1 MPIRKR
7 SCGGVI
13 EKDGRLE
20 MKMKIWIVTAF
31 SAAFMA
37 SAAEGQPV
45 ISWDFDRMEN
55 GVAVSADGKYQAKV
69 IRSEHVAAVPGKLG
83 NAVRIGGK
91 YKGNQAGGLSVK
103 NFKFDFTKPF
113 TVEILVRFEEKI
125 ERKQRR
131 EIFSMADTEH
141 GPGIRF
147 SLYYDCLEL
156 STGDGKKVN
165 QLRTASSVLQV
176 SPDQWH
182 LLTIAGDGKKITIYY
197 DGVPAAEKEMAV
209 IPVRKTKFLSVGSY
223 KNGLAYPLNGAV
235 DELRFYDFCKTSA
248 QVADQYVAIFGE

>member
-1 MPIRKR
+1 
-7 SCGGVI
+7 
-13 EKDGRLE
+13 
-20 MKMKIWIVTAF
+20 MKIWIVTAF

>member
-1 MPIRKR
+1 
-7 SCGGVI
+7 
-13 EKDGRLE
+13 
-20 MKMKIWIVTAF
+20 
-31 SAAFMA
+31 MA

>member
-1 MPIRKR
+1 
-7 SCGGVI
+7 
-13 EKDGRLE
+13 
-20 MKMKIWIVTAF
+20 MKNWMVPAL
-31 SAAFMA
+31 SAIFIA
-37 SAAEGQPV
+37 SAAEVQPLV
-45 ISWDFDRMEN
+45 SWNFDQMEN
-55 GVAVSADGKYQAKV
+55 GIAVSADGKYQAKV

-91 YKGNQAGGLSVK
+91 YKGNQAGALSVR

-113 TVEILVRFEEKI
+113 TVEIVVRFEGKI

-147 SLYYDCLEL
+147 SVYFDSLEL

-165 QLRTASSVLQV
+165 QLRTSNSALHI

-182 LLTIAGDGKKITIYY
+182 LLTIAGDGKKLTIYY
-197 DGVPAAEKEMAV
+197 DGVRAAEKEMKIMPAK
-209 IPVRKTKFLSVGSY
+209 KTKFLSIGSY
-223 KNGLAYPLNGAV
+223 KNGLAYPLQGSV
-235 DELRFYDFCKTSA
+235 DDLRFYDFCKTSA
-248 QVADQYVAIFGE
+248 QVAEQYVSIFGE